1 MAPSSWPSADDC
13 LSLYNALLAVVEAP
27 GVDPSL
33 LKELL
38 EENIDQLKK
47 LLDIPPKNDASH
59 AKIKSGSK
67 APHSPHVL
75 KKKKKKKQQS
85 ANLS

>member
-27 GVDPSL
+27 GVNPSL
-33 LKELL
+33 LRERL

-47 LLDIPPKNDASH
+47 LLDIPPKSDASR
-59 AKIKSGSK
+59 AKVKSGSK
-67 APHSPHVL
+67 DPHSSHVL
-75 KKKKKKKQQS
+75 KK
-85 ANLS
+85 AEC